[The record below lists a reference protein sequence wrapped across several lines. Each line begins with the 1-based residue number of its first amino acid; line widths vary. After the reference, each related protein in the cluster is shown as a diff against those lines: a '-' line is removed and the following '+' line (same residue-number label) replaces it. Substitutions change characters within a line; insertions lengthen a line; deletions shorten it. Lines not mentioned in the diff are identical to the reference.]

1 MCAKDRVKCV
11 KDLLLHALIWFDG
24 SYREDL
30 KVTFETLHF
39 IFFPLFFPFSWS
51 ALVGFFRLAGS
62 FRSTMCTCHQ
72 HCISHVESLKIRS
85 SLASSLLLCFPLIL
99 FTWTV
104 CLALYIALTISF
116 FLSLQLVCQ
125 KVSRDFGCVR
135 VMLVSNTSRKIF
147 PLV

>member
-1 MCAKDRVKCV
+1 V

-30 KVTFETLHF
+30 KVTFETLRF
-39 IFFPLFFPFSWS
+39 IFFSPFFLPFLGRLLSISRVFPFDYVYMPSTLYLTCGVLKNS
-51 ALVGFFRLAGS
+51 ILPRIIFVVVFS
-62 FRSTMCTCHQ
+62 FDFVYL
-72 HCISHVESLKIRS
+72 HCVS
-85 SLASSLLLCFPLIL
+85 SSVLDC
-99 FTWTV
+99 
-104 CLALYIALTISF
+104 ALTISF
-116 FLSLQLVCQ
+116 FLSPQLVCQ